1 MLLWNA
7 TAYCLPFAVNVMLN
21 PLTAEWALRALIDFT
36 LSNARRFYSS
46 MGNPLAGKGLTASK
60 TDVPINNIKQ
70 CFLFYTQ
77 SVMLSPRFIPESVF
91 YTQSVVRSQYLWL
104 FFSLVFYFR
113 VCLFLKSRQTASTA
127 LIFLRNLYLLL
138 LYFYPFEKCVYIIGT
153 IWSTWYLA
161 IYTYMWIS
169 LKSTVSYHACD
180 VELSRKRM
188 YDSSV
193 ARVRGVL
200 VEIER

>member
-1 MLLWNA
+1 MLSPWYLDLLCKRQRGCNA
-7 TAYCLPFAVNVMLN
+7 QSA
-21 PLTAEWALRALIDFT
+21 
-36 LSNARRFYSS
+36 
-46 MGNPLAGKGLTASK
+46 
-60 TDVPINNIKQ
+60 
-70 CFLFYTQ
+70 FYTQ

-91 YTQSVVRSQYLWL
+91 YTQSAVSLFD

-113 VCLFLKSRQTASTA
+113 VSLFLKSRQTASTA
-127 LIFLRNLYLLL
+127 LIFLRNLCLIL